1 MGMTRVFYFVKKN
14 ELTAEQIREKLLN
27 ASALAY
33 PSYTVFYKD
42 TVDWLPVFDA
52 NYCEGQYNVDEGFLT
67 SLEETFGSPVIA
79 FSTFDSDVAFVSI
92 YENGELHRYIHAD
105 EFMLEE
111 FGFEEYE
118 PAIPA
123 ELVSY
128 VDEKEL
134 QKMWNE
140 EHVFAED
147 LIQDIARLLNT
158 FLVFDE
164 NDIEE
169 GIEIVYIDRR

>member
-14 ELTAEQIREKLLN
+14 ELTAKQIREKLRS

-33 PSYTVFYKD
+33 PSYSVFYKD
-42 TVDWLPVFDA
+42 TLDWLPVFDT
-52 NYCEGQYNVDEGFLT
+52 NYCEGRYNADEGFLT

-79 FSTFDSDVAFVSI
+79 LSSFDSDAVFVSI

-123 ELVSY
+123 ELESY
-128 VDEKEL
+128 VNAEEL
-134 QKMWNE
+134 RKLWNE
-140 EHVFAED
+140 EHFFDAED
-147 LIQDIARLLNT
+147 FIQDLVRLLNT
-158 FLVFDE
+158 FLAFDE
-164 NDIEE
+164 DDAEE
-169 GIEIVYIDRR
+169 DVEIICK